1 MQVYFV
7 LRIQI
12 HNSLVNK
19 LVAWF
24 NTISLSLS
32 LSQSLSPSL
41 SLSLLVVTTL
51 LYNATQPDQFSCQ
64 FQTNFHKTKT
74 TDPKQQYP
82 LFQ

>member
-32 LSQSLSPSL
+32 LSLYLCHNLIHTISILTSPI
-41 SLSLLVVTTL
+41 
-51 LYNATQPDQFSCQ
+51 P
-64 FQTNFHKTKT
+64 
-74 TDPKQQYP
+74 
-82 LFQ
+82 

>member
-32 LSQSLSPSL
+32 QSLSSS